1 MPHKHSLEGAN
12 PSLATTYIMKEI
24 KEIPQWLRDKK
35 QVNKDINEPL
45 VFVGERGADIVI
57 DGKLPNGEVYD
68 WKKRR
73 K

>member
-1 MPHKHSLEGAN
+1 
-12 PSLATTYIMKEI
+12 LATTYIMKEI